1 LQEECSL
8 EVTMDIV
15 VENISKHY
23 GSQKAVDEVSFTV
36 KTGEIL
42 GFLGPNGAGKSTTMK
57 AITCY
62 LAPNEGD
69 IRVGG
74 LSIHEAPE
82 SIKSKIGYLP
92 ESNPLYVD
100 MPVIE
105 YLKFIAEIHG
115 VARDKI
121 NGRIREMVEVCGLE
135 GEKHKKIGELSKG
148 YRQRVGLAQALIH
161 DPEVLVLDE
170 PTTGLDPNQIVEIR
184 ELIRK
189 IGREKTVIL
198 SSHILA
204 EVEATCDRILII
216 NKGKIVA
223 DGTSGELRKK
233 AEGREILRVG
243 IENGEVNEVFKALQG
258 LDGVDLVSFVTKSDG
273 LYEVQSKASRSS
285 KREVFKLC
293 VDRGWYLTELT
304 PTETKLEDIFR
315 ELTAN

>member
-1 LQEECSL
+1 
-8 EVTMDIV
+8 MDIV
-15 VENISKHY
+15 VENITKTY
-23 GSQKAVDEVSFTV
+23 DQQKAVDNVSFKV

-62 LAPNEGD
+62 LSPNEGD
-69 IRVGG
+69 IQVGG
-74 LSIHEAPE
+74 V
-82 SIKSKIGYLP
+82 SIKDDPETIKRNIGYLP
-92 ESNPLYVD
+92 ESNPLYTE
-100 MPVIE
+100 MPVINYLE
-105 YLKFIAEIHG
+105 YIAEIHG
-115 VARDKI
+115 MEKPMIR
-121 NGRIREMVEVCGLE
+121 NRIREMVEVCGLE

-216 NKGKIVA
+216 HKGRIVA
-223 DGTSGELRKK
+223 DGTAGDLRKK
-233 AEGREILRVG
+233 ASAKQIFRVSIEGTDSEKA
-243 IENGEVNEVFKALQG
+243 FKALLA
-258 LDGVDLVSFVTKSDG
+258 LDGVEMVDYVSKGENLF
-273 LYEVQSKASRSS
+273 EVHSKPGTSTG
-285 KREVFKLC
+285 KEIFTLC
-293 VDRGWYLTELT
+293 VEKGWYLTQLT

-315 ELTAN
+315 ELTSNE

>member
-1 LQEECSL
+1 
-8 EVTMDIV
+8 MDIV
-15 VENISKHY
+15 VENITKRY
-23 GSQKAVDEVSFTV
+23 GPQKAVDDVSFTV

-62 LAPNEGD
+62 LAPNEGN

-74 LSIHEAPE
+74 ISIHDDPQA
-82 SIKSKIGYLP
+82 IKNKIGYLP
-92 ESNPLYVD
+92 ESNPLYTD
-100 MPVIE
+100 MPVIN
-105 YLKFIAEIHG
+105 YLQFIAKIHG
-115 VARDKI
+115 IDKSEVKQRIAR
-121 NGRIREMVEVCGLE
+121 MVEVCGLE

-148 YRQRVGLAQALIH
+148 FRQRVGLAQALIH
-161 DPEVLVLDE
+161 DPDVLVLDE

-189 IGREKTVIL
+189 IGKEKTVLL

-223 DGTSGELRKK
+223 DGTARDLSRR
-233 AEGREILRVG
+233 AEGKEILKTG
-243 IENGEVNEVFKALQG
+243 IHGGDEKAVQDALRNLENVEMVEILARGENLFEVH
-258 LDGVDLVSFVTKSDG
+258 
-273 LYEVQSKASRSS
+273 SKAGQTSV
-285 KREVFKLC
+285 KDVFDLC
-293 VDRGWYLTELT
+293 VDRGWYLTQLT
-304 PTETKLEDIFR
+304 PTETRLEDIFR

>member
-1 LQEECSL
+1 
-8 EVTMDIV
+8 MDIV
-15 VENISKHY
+15 VEHISKHY
-23 GSQKAVDEVSFTV
+23 GTQKAVDDVSFTV

-69 IRVGG
+69 IKVGG
-74 LSIHEAPE
+74 YSIHEAPE

-105 YLKFIAEIHG
+105 YLKFIAEIHD
-115 VARDKI
+115 VPRDKI
-121 NGRIREMVEVCGLE
+121 QDRIREMVEVCGLE

-161 DPEVLVLDE
+161 NPEVLVLDE

-243 IENGEVNEVFKALQG
+243 IENGEVNEVFKALQE
-258 LDGVDLVSFVTKSDG
+258 LDSVDLVSFITKSDG

-285 KREVFKLC
+285 KREVFQLC
-293 VDRGWYLTELT
+293 VDKGWYLTELT